1 MAADKSPVVTT
12 LAPGIV
18 LGERFE
24 LVREIGAGA
33 VGAVWL
39 SKDLMLEGEEV
50 ACKFLQHELADDPQ
64 SVSDMKREVL
74 LTRKLRHPGI
84 VGLHTFWALEGHRF
98 ITMEYVDGH
107 DLARSLEHRGT
118 AFGIE
123 EVLPWAEQICEAL
136 EFAHGRGILHRDIK
150 PSNILVDAS
159 GDIQIADFGIA
170 CTAQEARAR
179 STGRTTSGT
188 LLFMS
193 PEQLAGESL
202 DPRTDLYSFATTLYE
217 LLNGSPPFH
226 KGSIVAQIQ
235 FTPAAPIPSLSNA
248 VNKVL
253 LQALSKK
260 RVERQPSCAE
270 FMRALALASAESGDI
285 LTPAPSPVSPARRS
299 DPNSK
304 TVPMRHATVERQR
317 LGTILVEA
325 RAITQS
331 QLNQALSDQKDQ
343 GGRIGEHLIA
353 NGAITEKTIA
363 DALERQLQ
371 ILREA
376 PVRGDID
383 PEIAAEV
390 NSGWVEEHG
399 CLPLRIEDGRLIV
412 AMADPMDFDAVNELE
427 SKFSR
432 PVEPR
437 IATASEIAR
446 AQEAMNR

>member
-1 MAADKSPVVTT
+1 MGSDKSPVETT

-39 SKDLMLEGEEV
+39 ARDLMLEGEEV

-107 DLARSLEHRGT
+107 DLARSLENRGT
-118 AFGIE
+118 AFGIDD
-123 EVLPWAEQICEAL
+123 VLPWAEQICEAL

-150 PSNILVDAS
+150 PSNILVDTN

-235 FTPAAPIPSLSNA
+235 FTPAAPIPSLPNA

-260 RVERQPSCAE
+260 RVERHPSCAE
-270 FMRALALASAESGDI
+270 FVRALALASAESGD
-285 LTPAPSPVSPARRS
+285 TVTSPPSPVSTVRRS

-325 RAITQS
+325 RAITQA
-331 QLNQALSDQKDQ
+331 QLNQALSDQKDH

-383 PEIAAEV
+383 PELVAQVRSSWIED
-390 NSGWVEEHG
+390 HG

-446 AQEAMNR
+446 AQKAMNS